1 MVVNLSKIEKEYK
14 GALSEIP
21 ENRLKELYDKLC
33 YQAYHSKFIKND
45 NDEYHKALTLIKT
58 LNTENESHKVFR
70 ASREAIVEAPLKV
83 LIEQHNTNLE
93 EKREFGALL
102 YLVYLLSLASEIEF
116 SKILVEYIDE
126 GLDPERSLKFVRKM
140 MVMVKEKT
148 VEQLVIHKDDLNRVI
163 IFYESKENLAD
174 HELEGLKKL
183 KEVKKRAI
191 TD

>member
-14 GALSEIP
+14 GALGEIP

-45 NDEYHKALTLIKT
+45 NDGYHKALTLIKT
-58 LNTENESHKVFR
+58 LNKENESHKVFR

-93 EKREFGALL
+93 EKRDFRALM
-102 YLVYLLSLASEIEF
+102 YLVYLLGLASEIEF
-116 SKILVEYIDE
+116 SKVLVEYIDE

-140 MVMVKEKT
+140 MVMIRDKSHELLILHKNDINW
-148 VEQLVIHKDDLNRVI
+148 VIK
-163 IFYESKENLAD
+163 FYESKESLAD

-183 KEVKKRAI
+183 KEIK
-191 TD
+191 